1 VDAFSEYTAGA
12 LTTLTTYD
20 DDGQLERRNVY
31 DGAGQLDSSTDYGP
45 DGAPDVERSDDSADR
60 ADVVTT
66 YDVSNH
72 LDTVQ
77 YLDDNLQLTHFQD
90 YAPDGSYH
98 ETAFT
103 GAGLI
108 DYQASFDSSARL
120 DLINWHDATGQFY
133 QQERYDDLERLDYIQ
148 TREGG
153 GWSYWTY
160 DDNEQP
166 DYVESFDER
175 GVVTFRGYFDD
186 SGRYDTAIWYDD
198 YGRKDAQYTF
208 DDFDRID
215 TETIGTISGAP
226 APASPSSTS
235 RTTISATASPWCDGR
250 ASVDRRPHHAEARP
264 ARQRSRRIADAS
276 ARLIRLNVSSTH
288 EPIRKP

>member
-1 VDAFSEYTAGA
+1 LTEGRFQATTLTAGA
-12 LTTLTTYD
+12 LDIVTRFDSAGRLDLFQDHAPDGSRVDTAYD
-20 DDGQLERRNVY
+20 DANGIDQVSQFNANGQLERRNVY

-45 DGAPDVERSDDSADR
+45 DGAPDVERSHDSADR

-98 ETAFT
+98 ETRFT

-108 DYQASFDSSARL
+108 EYQASFDSSARL

-175 GVVTFRGYFDD
+175 GVVTFRAISTIRAGTTPR
-186 SGRYDTAIWYDD
+186 SGKTTTAARMRNIHSM
-198 YGRKDAQYTF
+198 
-208 DDFDRID
+208 
-215 TETIGTISGAP
+215 IS
-226 APASPSSTS
+226 
-235 RTTISATASPWCDGR
+235 
-250 ASVDRRPHHAEARP
+250 
-264 ARQRSRRIADAS
+264 IA
-276 ARLIRLNVSSTH
+276 
-288 EPIRKP
+288 